1 MEIMKIGGILMLVGL
16 ALWISKSV
24 FLWWRER
31 QDSGKWFEQYEAETN
46 AWNKRAELESNHE
59 SDDDNARRR

>member
-1 MEIMKIGGILMLVGL
+1 MEIMKIGGILLLVGL

-24 FLWWRER
+24 FVYWKER
-31 QDSGKWFEQYEAETN
+31 QGSKKWLGQYEAETN
-46 AWNKRAELESNHE
+46 AWDKRAELESNHQ